1 MKAFGILATTTI
13 RANRLANCTLTAD
26 KYLINKGH
34 GSSSFRTDV
43 NSETRQVRWFDNK
56 SVQLASTF
64 SSAAVSA
71 TVKRWDAT
79 SKKYTQMPCPET
91 LKGIQFSYRGC

>member
-1 MKAFGILATTTI
+1 MKAFGILTTATI
-13 RANRLANCTLTAD
+13 RANRLANCPLKAE
-26 KYLINKGH
+26 KYLKTKGH

-43 NSETRQVRWFDNK
+43 NSETMQVRWFDNK
-56 SVQLASTF
+56 SVQFVSTF

-79 SKKYTQMPCPET
+79 SKKYTQMPCPEIV
-91 LKGIQFSYRGC
+91 KGIQFSYRGC